1 MRTQVSTSN
10 RLILVRLNPKDDV
23 LVSIRAA
30 VREQGIRNGIII
42 SGVGSLNRYRVHV
55 VNKPVLPTEDVFFE
69 GEGPFDI
76 LTVTG
81 MILDGRVHAHITFSN
96 TERAMGGHLE
106 EGCTVLTFA
115 VIVIADTP
123 DVEIDGWDRV
133 GSL

>member
-1 MRTQVSTSN
+1 MRTQVSTDS
-10 RLILVRLNPKDDV
+10 RLVIARLNPDDDV
-23 LVSIRAA
+23 LASIRTA
-30 VREQGIRNGIII
+30 VHQHGIRNGIIV

-55 VNKPVLPTEDVFFE
+55 VNRPTLPTEDAFFA

-106 EGCTVLTFA
+106 EGCKVLTFA
-115 VIVIADTP
+115 VIVLADTP
-123 DVEIDGWDRV
+123 DAAFDGWDQV
-133 GSL
+133 GKL

>member
-23 LVSIRAA
+23 LASIRAA

-123 DVEIDGWDRV
+123 DAEINGWDRV

>member
-1 MRTQVSTSN
+1 MSTSN

-23 LVSIRAA
+23 LASIRAA

-123 DVEIDGWDRV
+123 DAEINGWDRV

>member
-23 LVSIRAA
+23 LASIRAA

-123 DVEIDGWDRV
+123 DVEINGWDRV

>member
-1 MRTQVSTSN
+1 MSTSN

-23 LVSIRAA
+23 LASIRAA

-55 VNKPVLPTEDVFFE
+55 VNKPVLPTEGVFFE

-81 MILDGRVHAHITFSN
+81 MILDGHVHAHITFSN

-123 DVEIDGWDRV
+123 DVEINGWDRV

>member
-23 LVSIRAA
+23 LASIRAT

-123 DVEIDGWDRV
+123 DAEINGWDRV

>member
-1 MRTQVSTSN
+1 MRTQVSTGS
-10 RLILVRLNPKDDV
+10 RLMMVRLNPGDDV
-23 LVSIRAA
+23 LESMRIA
-30 VREQGIRNGIII
+30 VHENDIRNGIIL

-55 VNKPVLPTEDVFFE
+55 VNKPVLPTEDAFFE

-81 MILDGRVHAHITFSN
+81 AILEGRVHAHITLSN
-96 TERAMGGHLE
+96 TEHALGGHLE

-115 VIVIADTP
+115 MIVIADTP
-123 DVEIDGWDRV
+123 DVEIVGWDRV

>member
-1 MRTQVSTSN
+1 MRTQVSTGS
-10 RLILVRLNPKDDV
+10 RLLMVRLNPGDDV
-23 LVSIRAA
+23 LESIRIA
-30 VREQGIRNGIII
+30 VHENEIRNGIIL

-55 VNKPVLPTEDVFFE
+55 VNKPVLPIEDVFFE

-81 MILDGRVHAHITFSN
+81 AILEGRVHAHITLSN
-96 TERAMGGHLE
+96 TEHALGGHLE

-115 VIVIADTP
+115 MIVIADTP
-123 DVEIDGWDRV
+123 DVEIAGWDRV

>member
-1 MRTQVSTSN
+1 MRTQVSTDS
-10 RLILVRLNPKDDV
+10 RLLMVRLNPGDDV
-23 LVSIRAA
+23 LESIRIA
-30 VREQGIRNGIII
+30 VHENEIRNGIIL

-55 VNKPVLPTEDVFFE
+55 VNKPVLPIEDVFFE

-81 MILDGRVHAHITFSN
+81 AILEGRVHAHITLSN
-96 TERAMGGHLE
+96 TEHALGGHLE

-115 VIVIADTP
+115 MIVIADTP
-123 DVEIDGWDRV
+123 DVEIAGWDRV